1 MDETGHADEKLVAA
15 AAAAECD
22 SGRQCGGGRIFR
34 KVGAISEKQSV
45 TSEKMDVE
53 VLPASV
59 AAKTAARHPLPSSSV
74 TITPILGARPMPLAG
89 ASKRKSA
96 TPTRTATAASASAAA
111 AVQMEPVDLSVRHD
125 SDDDDKAD
133 EVGIIHTEYDAQD
146 WKTQI
151 LISVIKHFFP
161 I

>member
-1 MDETGHADEKLVAA
+1 MRGFSR
-15 AAAAECD
+15 C
-22 SGRQCGGGRIFR
+22 SR
-34 KVGAISEKQSV
+34 KGSAISEKQSV

-59 AAKTAARHPLPSSSV
+59 AAKTAARHHPLPSSSV

-96 TPTRTATAASASAAA
+96 TPTRTATAASAAAAA

-125 SDDDDKAD
+125 SDDDDDKAE
-133 EVGIIHTEYDAQD
+133 EVGIAHTEYDAQD
-146 WKTQI
+146 RKTQI
-151 LISVIKHFFP
+151 LISVIKHFFHR
-161 I
+161 INE

>member
-1 MDETGHADEKLVAA
+1 
-15 AAAAECD
+15 
-22 SGRQCGGGRIFR
+22 
-34 KVGAISEKQSV
+34 
-45 TSEKMDVE
+45 MDVE

-74 TITPILGARPMPLAG
+74 TITPIFRPLLAG

-96 TPTRTATAASASAAA
+96 TPTRTAA

-133 EVGIIHTEYDAQD
+133 EVGIAHSEYDAQD
-146 WKTQI
+146 RKTQI
-151 LISVIKHFFP
+151 ISYA
-161 I
+161 

>member
-1 MDETGHADEKLVAA
+1 
-15 AAAAECD
+15 
-22 SGRQCGGGRIFR
+22 
-34 KVGAISEKQSV
+34 
-45 TSEKMDVE
+45 MDVE

-96 TPTRTATAASASAAA
+96 TPTRTATAASAA

-125 SDDDDKAD
+125 SDDEDKAD
-133 EVGIIHTEYDAQD
+133 EVGIAYSEYDTRHR
-146 WKTQI
+146 KTQI
-151 LISVIKHFFP
+151 F
-161 I
+161 